1 MMRIQLAALAGLM
14 IAAAPAHA
22 ITVEAAFSEDFK
34 AKLDDDLGV
43 REGEVLTDIIS
54 KKIEQRFAG
63 IAAERVVVTI
73 EDAKPNRPTMQQVSD
88 KIGLDPI
95 RSFSIGGA
103 KLSGVAY
110 DAAGREIG
118 KFDYKWYESDI
129 TQAQYQT
136 TWHDARSAIDRFAR
150 RFADEV
156 KS

>member
-1 MMRIQLAALAGLM
+1 MRVQLAALAGLM

-22 ITVEAAFSEDFK
+22 VTVEAAFSEDFK
-34 AKLDDDLGV
+34 TKLDEELGE
-43 REGEVLTDIIS
+43 REGKVLTDIVS
-54 KKIEQRFAG
+54 QKIEKQFAG

-73 EDAKPNRPTMQQVSD
+73 KDAKPNRPTMQQVSD
-88 KIGLDPI
+88 TSGLDPI

-110 DAAGREIG
+110 DASGKEIG

-136 TWHDARSAIDRFAR
+136 TWHDARWAIDRFAR
-150 RFADEV
+150 RFAEEV